1 MTVRSKLSQWFIA
14 AASLACALAVPVVS
28 AGVLRVCA
36 DPDNLPFSKSEGAER
51 GMYVELAELVGK
63 QLDLP
68 VEYVWWLTFNQRKA
82 LRNTILQDGCDA
94 YFALPADTD
103 YKLRGL
109 QRSQSFISVSY
120 AAVAAPAVSIAG
132 LTDLKGKRLGVLH
145 ATPPHILLSQLDGY
159 PTTSF
164 RHESEAFEALAK
176 GEIDVALLWGPSA
189 GYTNL
194 KRLESRWRVTPLAG
208 EGLSGQMAVAVRR
221 GNDTLTAGI
230 DKALVTLQPEI
241 AALAKKYGFP
251 MGQPVKLALASQRD
265 SVRAETQ
272 ARAGLAPVE
281 SGLSVG
287 TGWVRTSTAPEPPK
301 LIAQAAPAP
310 AATPAAGKATPA
322 TEAVGSATGGDAAG
336 KVRFNDACSH
346 CHGNNG
352 ASAISE
358 RDLRRLKLRYKDN
371 WRDTAIK
378 TIKNGRPDLGMPA
391 WQTSYNDKQIEELLA
406 FLATVQK

>member
-1 MTVRSKLSQWFIA
+1 MTVRSKLSQWLIA
-14 AASLACALAVPVVS
+14 AAGLTCIVSTPGAS

-36 DPDNLPFSKSEGAER
+36 DPDNLPFSKSEGSER

-63 QLDLP
+63 QLGSS

-109 QRSQSFISVSY
+109 QRSQSFINVSY
-120 AAVAAPAVSIAG
+120 AAVAAPAVNIAG
-132 LTDLKGKRLGVLH
+132 LADLKGKRLGVLH
-145 ATPPHILLSQLDGY
+145 ATPPHILLSQLEGY
-159 PTTSF
+159 GTTSF
-164 RHESEAFEALAK
+164 RYESEAFDALAK
-176 GEIDVALLWGPSA
+176 GEIDIAMLWGPSA

-194 KRLESRWRVTPLAG
+194 KRMESRWRVTPLAG
-208 EGLSGQMAVAVRR
+208 EGLGGQMAVAVRR
-221 GNDTLTAGI
+221 GNDTLAASI

-251 MGQPVKLALASQRD
+251 MDQPVKLALASTRH
-265 SVRAETQ
+265 SGRSETQ
-272 ARAGLAPVE
+272 ARAGIAPIE
-281 SGLSVG
+281 SGLSIG
-287 TGWVRTSTAPEPPK
+287 TGWVRTSTAPERPK
-301 LIAQAAPAP
+301 LLAQAAPVP
-310 AATPAAGKATPA
+310 AVGNAAAGTA
-322 TEAVGSATGGDAAG
+322 AVGSATSDDAAG
-336 KVRFNDACSH
+336 KVRFNNVCSH

-371 WRDTAIK
+371 WRETAIK

-391 WQTSYNDKQIEELLA
+391 WQTSYDDKQIEELLA

>member
-1 MTVRSKLSQWFIA
+1 MIVRSKLSQWFIA
-14 AASLACALAVPVVS
+14 AVSLACALAVPVVS

-63 QLDLP
+63 QLDSP

-109 QRSQSFISVSY
+109 QRSQSFINVSY

-287 TGWVRTSTAPEPPK
+287 TGWVRTSTAPEPPN
-301 LIAQAAPAP
+301 LIAQAAPA
-310 AATPAAGKATPA
+310 AGKAAPA

>member
-1 MTVRSKLSQWFIA
+1 MSQWFFA
-14 AASLACALAVPVVS
+14 AVILACALAVPVVS

-51 GMYVELAELVGK
+51 GMYVDLAELVGK
-63 QLDLP
+63 QLESP

-94 YFALPADTD
+94 YFALPADAD

-109 QRSQSFISVSY
+109 QRTQSFINVSY
-120 AAVAAPAVSIAG
+120 AAVTAPAVSIAG
-132 LTDLKGKRLGVLH
+132 LADLKGKRLGVLH

-159 PTTSF
+159 ATTSF

-176 GEIDVALLWGPSA
+176 GDIDVALLWGPSA

-221 GNDTLTAGI
+221 GNDTLTISI

-251 MGQPVKLALASQRD
+251 MGQPVKLALASARD

-272 ARAGLAPVE
+272 ARAGLTPLK
-281 SGLSVG
+281 SGLSIG

-301 LIAQAAPAP
+301 LIAQAAPA
-310 AATPAAGKATPA
+310 TGKAAPA

-336 KVRFNDACSH
+336 KVRFNDVCSH

-371 WRDTAIK
+371 WRETAIK

-391 WQTSYNDKQIEELLA
+391 WQTSYDDKQIEELLA

>member
-1 MTVRSKLSQWFIA
+1 MTVRSKLSQWLIA
-14 AASLACALAVPVVS
+14 AAGLTCIVSTPGAS

-36 DPDNLPFSKSEGAER
+36 DPDNLPFSKSEGSER

-63 QLDLP
+63 QLGSS

-109 QRSQSFISVSY
+109 QRSQSFINVSY
-120 AAVAAPAVSIAG
+120 AAVAAPAVNIAG
-132 LTDLKGKRLGVLH
+132 LADLKGKRLGVLH
-145 ATPPHILLSQLDGY
+145 ATPPHILLSQLEGY
-159 PTTSF
+159 GTTSF
-164 RHESEAFEALAK
+164 RYESEAFDALAK
-176 GEIDVALLWGPSA
+176 GEIDIAMLWGPSA

-194 KRLESRWRVTPLAG
+194 KRMESRWRVTPLAG
-208 EGLSGQMAVAVRR
+208 EGLGGQMAVAVRR
-221 GNDTLTAGI
+221 GNDTLAASI

-251 MGQPVKLALASQRD
+251 MDQPVKLALASTRH
-265 SVRAETQ
+265 SGRSETQ
-272 ARAGLAPVE
+272 ARAGIAPIE
-281 SGLSVG
+281 SGLPIG
-287 TGWVRTSTAPEPPK
+287 TGWVRTSTAPERPK
-301 LIAQAAPAP
+301 LIAQAAPVP
-310 AATPAAGKATPA
+310 AVGNAAAGTA
-322 TEAVGSATGGDAAG
+322 AVGSATSDDAAG
-336 KVRFNDACSH
+336 KVRFNNVCSH

-371 WRDTAIK
+371 WRETAIK

-391 WQTSYNDKQIEELLA
+391 WQTSYDDKQIEELLA

>member
-1 MTVRSKLSQWFIA
+1 MTVRSKLSQWLIA
-14 AASLACALAVPVVS
+14 AAGLTCVVSTPGAS

-36 DPDNLPFSKSEGAER
+36 DPDNLPFSKSDGSER

-63 QLDLP
+63 QIGSS
-68 VEYVWWLTFNQRKA
+68 VEYVWWLTYNQRKA

-94 YFALPADTD
+94 YFALPADAD

-109 QRSQSFISVSY
+109 QRSQSFINVSY
-120 AAVAAPAVSIAG
+120 AAVAAPAVNIAA
-132 LTDLKGKRLGVLH
+132 LADLKGKRLGVLH
-145 ATPPHILLSQLDGY
+145 ATPPHILLSQLEGY
-159 PTTSF
+159 GTTSF
-164 RHESEAFEALAK
+164 RHESEAFDALAK
-176 GEIDVALLWGPSA
+176 GEIDIALLWGPSA

-208 EGLSGQMAVAVRR
+208 EGLGGQMAVAVRQ
-221 GNDTLTAGI
+221 GNNALAASI

-251 MGQPVKLALASQRD
+251 TGRPVQLALASTRH
-265 SVRAETQ
+265 SGRSETQ
-272 ARAGLAPVE
+272 ARAGLAPIE
-281 SGLSVG
+281 SGLSIG
-287 TGWVRTSTAPEPPK
+287 AGWVRTSTAPERPT
-301 LIAQAAPAP
+301 LIAQASPAP
-310 AATPAAGKATPA
+310 VVGNAAGRA
-322 TEAVGSATGGDAAG
+322 EAVGSATGGDAAG

-371 WRDTAIK
+371 WRETAIK

-391 WQTSYNDKQIEELLA
+391 WQASYDDKQIEELLA

>member
-1 MTVRSKLSQWFIA
+1 MTVRSKLSQWLIA
-14 AASLACALAVPVVS
+14 AAGLTCIVSTPGAS

-36 DPDNLPFSKSEGAER
+36 DPDNLPFSKSEGNER

-63 QLDLP
+63 QLGSS

-109 QRSQSFISVSY
+109 QRSQSFINVSY
-120 AAVAAPAVSIAG
+120 AAVAAPAVNIAG
-132 LTDLKGKRLGVLH
+132 LADLKGKRLGVLH
-145 ATPPHILLSQLDGY
+145 ATPPHILLSQLEGY
-159 PTTSF
+159 GTTSF
-164 RHESEAFEALAK
+164 RYESEAFDALAK
-176 GEIDVALLWGPSA
+176 GEIDIAMLWGPSA

-194 KRLESRWRVTPLAG
+194 KRMESRWRVTPLAG
-208 EGLSGQMAVAVRR
+208 EGLGGQMAVAVRR
-221 GNDTLTAGI
+221 GNDTLAASI

-251 MGQPVKLALASQRD
+251 MDQPVKLALASTRH
-265 SVRAETQ
+265 SGRSETQ
-272 ARAGLAPVE
+272 ARAGIAPIE
-281 SGLSVG
+281 SGLSIG
-287 TGWVRTSTAPEPPK
+287 TGWVRTSTAPERPK
-301 LIAQAAPAP
+301 LIAQAAPVP
-310 AATPAAGKATPA
+310 AVGNAAAGTA
-322 TEAVGSATGGDAAG
+322 AVGSATSDDAAG
-336 KVRFNDACSH
+336 KVRFNNVCSH

-371 WRDTAIK
+371 WRETAIK

-391 WQTSYNDKQIEELLA
+391 WQTSYDDKQIEELLA

>member
-1 MTVRSKLSQWFIA
+1 MTVRSKWSQWLIA
-14 AASLACALAVPVVS
+14 AVSLACTLAVPGVS

-63 QLDLP
+63 QLGSS

-94 YFALPADTD
+94 YFALPADAD

-109 QRSQSFISVSY
+109 QRSKSFINVSY
-120 AAVAAPAVSIAG
+120 AAVAAPAVNITG
-132 LTDLKGKRLGVLH
+132 LADLKGKRLGVLH
-145 ATPPHILLSQLDGY
+145 ATPPHILLSQLEGY
-159 PTTSF
+159 GTTSF
-164 RHESEAFEALAK
+164 RYESEAFDALAK
-176 GEIDVALLWGPSA
+176 GEIDIALLWGPSA
-189 GYTNL
+189 GYANL
-194 KRLESRWRVTPLAG
+194 KRLESRWRVTSLSG

-221 GNDTLTAGI
+221 GNDTLAANI

-241 AALAKKYGFP
+241 VALAKKYGFP
-251 MGQPVKLALASQRD
+251 MAQPVQLVLASAHHPGR
-265 SVRAETQ
+265 SEAQ
-272 ARAGLAPVE
+272 ARSVLSSVG

-287 TGWVRTSTAPEPPK
+287 GGWVRTSTAPEPAK
-301 LIAQAAPAP
+301 VLAQAAPTT
-310 AATPAAGKATPA
+310 AATPAASKTVTGSD
-322 TEAVGSATGGDAAG
+322 GGSSATGGEAAG
-336 KVRFNDACSH
+336 KVRFNDVCSH

-371 WRDTAIK
+371 WRETAIK
-378 TIKNGRPDLGMPA
+378 TIKEGRSDLGMPSWKA
-391 WQTSYNDKQIEELLA
+391 AYDDKQIEELLT
-406 FLATVQK
+406 FIATMQK

>member
-1 MTVRSKLSQWFIA
+1 MTVRSKLSQWLIA
-14 AASLACALAVPVVS
+14 AAGLTCVVSTPGAS

-36 DPDNLPFSKSEGAER
+36 DPDNLPFSKSDGSER

-63 QLDLP
+63 QIGSP
-68 VEYVWWLTFNQRKA
+68 VEYVWWLTYNQRKA

-94 YFALPADTD
+94 YFALPADAD

-109 QRSQSFISVSY
+109 QRSRSFINVSY
-120 AAVAAPAVSIAG
+120 AAVAAPAVNIAA
-132 LTDLKGKRLGVLH
+132 LADLKGKRLGVLH
-145 ATPPHILLSQLDGY
+145 ATPPHILLSQLEGY
-159 PTTSF
+159 GTTSF
-164 RHESEAFEALAK
+164 RHESEAFDALAK
-176 GEIDVALLWGPSA
+176 GEIDIALLWGPSA

-208 EGLSGQMAVAVRR
+208 EGLGGQMAVAVRQ
-221 GNDTLTAGI
+221 GNNALAASI

-251 MGQPVKLALASQRD
+251 TERPVQLALASTRH
-265 SVRAETQ
+265 SGRTETL
-272 ARAGLAPVE
+272 ARAGLAPIE
-281 SGLSVG
+281 SGLSIG
-287 TGWVRTSTAPEPPK
+287 AGWVRTSTAPERPT
-301 LIAQAAPAP
+301 LIAQASPAP
-310 AATPAAGKATPA
+310 VVGNAAARA
-322 TEAVGSATGGDAAG
+322 EAVGSATGSDAAG
-336 KVRFNDACSH
+336 KVRFNDVCAH

-352 ASAISE
+352 ASPISE

-371 WRDTAIK
+371 WRETAIK

-391 WQTSYNDKQIEELLA
+391 WQTSYDDKQIEELLA

>member
-1 MTVRSKLSQWFIA
+1 MTVRSKLSQWLIA
-14 AASLACALAVPVVS
+14 AAGLTCIVSTPGAS

-36 DPDNLPFSKSEGAER
+36 DPDNLPFSKSEGSER

-63 QLDLP
+63 QLGSS

-109 QRSQSFISVSY
+109 QRSQSFINVSY
-120 AAVAAPAVSIAG
+120 AAVAAPAVNIAG
-132 LTDLKGKRLGVLH
+132 LADLKGKRLGVLH
-145 ATPPHILLSQLDGY
+145 ATPPHILLSQLEGY
-159 PTTSF
+159 GTTSF
-164 RHESEAFEALAK
+164 RYESEAFDALAK
-176 GEIDVALLWGPSA
+176 GEIDIALLWGPSA

-194 KRLESRWRVTPLAG
+194 KRMESRWRVTPLAG
-208 EGLSGQMAVAVRR
+208 EGLGGQMAVAVRR
-221 GNDTLTAGI
+221 GNDTLAASI

-251 MGQPVKLALASQRD
+251 MDQPVKLALASTRH
-265 SVRAETQ
+265 SGRSETQ
-272 ARAGLAPVE
+272 ARAGIAPIE
-281 SGLSVG
+281 SGLSIG
-287 TGWVRTSTAPEPPK
+287 TGWVRSSTAPERPK
-301 LIAQAAPAP
+301 LIAQAAPVP
-310 AATPAAGKATPA
+310 AVGNAAAGTA
-322 TEAVGSATGGDAAG
+322 AVGSATSDDAAG
-336 KVRFNDACSH
+336 KVRFNNVCSH

-371 WRDTAIK
+371 WRETAIK

-391 WQTSYNDKQIEELLA
+391 WQTSYDDKQIEELLA

>member
-1 MTVRSKLSQWFIA
+1 MTVRSKWSQWLIA
-14 AASLACALAVPVVS
+14 AVSLACAFAVPVVS

-63 QLDLP
+63 QLGTS

-94 YFALPADTD
+94 YFALPADAD

-109 QRSQSFISVSY
+109 QRSKSFINVSY
-120 AAVAAPAVSIAG
+120 AAVAAPTVNIAG
-132 LTDLKGKRLGVLH
+132 LADLKGKRLGVLH
-145 ATPPHILLSQLDGY
+145 ATPPHILLSQLEGY
-159 PTTSF
+159 GTTSF
-164 RHESEAFEALAK
+164 RDESEAFNALAQ
-176 GEIDVALLWGPSA
+176 GEIDIALLWGPSA

-208 EGLSGQMAVAVRR
+208 EGLAGQMAVAVRR
-221 GNDTLTAGI
+221 GNDTLAASI

-251 MGQPVKLALASQRD
+251 TGQPVQLALASARH
-265 SVRAETQ
+265 SGRSETQ
-272 ARAGLAPVE
+272 ARSGLAPIE
-281 SGLSVG
+281 SGLSIG
-287 TGWVRTSTAPEPPK
+287 SGWVRTSTAPELPK
-301 LIAQAAPAP
+301 LMAQTAPAP
-310 AATPAAGKATPA
+310 AATPAAGKAA
-322 TEAVGSATGGDAAG
+322 AGTEAVGSASGGEAAG
-336 KVRFNDACSH
+336 KVRFNDVCSH

-371 WRDTAIK
+371 WRETAIK
-378 TIKNGRPDLGMPA
+378 TIKNGRVDLGMPA
-391 WQTSYNDKQIEELLA
+391 WQATYDDKQIEELLA
-406 FLATVQK
+406 FISTMQK

>member
-1 MTVRSKLSQWFIA
+1 MTVHSKWSQWFFA
-14 AASLACALAVPVVS
+14 AVSLACALAVPVVS

-51 GMYVELAELVGK
+51 GMYVDLAELVGK
-63 QLDLP
+63 QLESP

-94 YFALPADTD
+94 YFALPADAD

-109 QRSQSFISVSY
+109 QRTQSFINVSY
-120 AAVAAPAVSIAG
+120 AAVTAPAVSIAG
-132 LTDLKGKRLGVLH
+132 LADLKGKRLGVLH

-159 PTTSF
+159 ATTSF

-176 GEIDVALLWGPSA
+176 GDIDVALLWGPSA

-221 GNDTLTAGI
+221 GNDTLTISI

-251 MGQPVKLALASQRD
+251 MGQPVKLALASARD

-272 ARAGLAPVE
+272 ARAGLTPLK
-281 SGLSVG
+281 SGLSIG

-301 LIAQAAPAP
+301 LIAQAAPA
-310 AATPAAGKATPA
+310 TGKAAPS

-336 KVRFNDACSH
+336 KVRFNDVCSH

-371 WRDTAIK
+371 WRETAIK

-391 WQTSYNDKQIEELLA
+391 WQTSYDDKQIEELLA

>member
-14 AASLACALAVPVVS
+14 AASLACALAVPAVS

-36 DPDNLPFSKSEGAER
+36 DPDNLPFSKSEGTER

-63 QLDLP
+63 QLDSP

-109 QRSQSFISVSY
+109 QRTQSFINVSY
-120 AAVAAPAVSIAG
+120 AAVAASAVSIAG
-132 LTDLKGKRLGVLH
+132 LTDLKGKRIGVLH

-159 PTTSF
+159 GTTSF

-221 GNDTLTAGI
+221 GNDTLTASI

-281 SGLSVG
+281 SGLSIG

-301 LIAQAAPAP
+301 LVAQATPAP
-310 AATPAAGKATPA
+310 AAAPAAGKAATG
-322 TEAVGSATGGDAAG
+322 TEAIGSAPGGDAAG

-371 WRDTAIK
+371 WRETAIK

-391 WQTSYNDKQIEELLA
+391 WQASYDDKQIEELLA

>member
-1 MTVRSKLSQWFIA
+1 MTVRSKLGQWLIA
-14 AASLACALAVPVVS
+14 AAGLTCIVSTPGVS

-36 DPDNLPFSKSEGAER
+36 DPDNLPFSKSEGSER

-63 QLDLP
+63 QLGSS

-94 YFALPADTD
+94 YFALPADAD

-109 QRSQSFISVSY
+109 QRSRSFINVSY
-120 AAVAAPAVSIAG
+120 AAVAAPSVNIAG
-132 LTDLKGKRLGVLH
+132 LADLKGKRLGVLH
-145 ATPPHILLSQLDGY
+145 ATPPHILLSQLEGY
-159 PTTSF
+159 GTTSF
-164 RHESEAFEALAK
+164 RFESEAFDALAK
-176 GEIDVALLWGPSA
+176 GEIDIALLWGPSA

-194 KRLESRWRVTPLAG
+194 KRMESRWRVTSLAG
-208 EGLSGQMAVAVRR
+208 EGLGGQMAVAVRR
-221 GNDTLTAGI
+221 GNDTLAASI

-251 MGQPVKLALASQRD
+251 TGQPVQLALVSARHSG
-265 SVRAETQ
+265 RAETQ
-272 ARAGLAPVE
+272 ARAGLAPIG
-281 SGLSVG
+281 SGLVIG
-287 TGWVRTSTAPEPPK
+287 TGWMRTSTAPELAK
-301 LIAQAAPAP
+301 LIAQAAPVP
-310 AATPAAGKATPA
+310 AVGTAAAGTA
-322 TEAVGSATGGDAAG
+322 AVGSATGDDAAG
-336 KVRFNDACSH
+336 KVRFNDVCSH

-371 WRDTAIK
+371 WRETAIK

>member
-1 MTVRSKLSQWFIA
+1 MTVRSKWSQWFFA
-14 AASLACALAVPVVS
+14 AVSLACALAVPVVS

-51 GMYVELAELVGK
+51 GMYVDLAELVGK
-63 QLDLP
+63 QLESP

-94 YFALPADTD
+94 YFALPADAD

-109 QRSQSFISVSY
+109 QRTQSFINVSY
-120 AAVAAPAVSIAG
+120 AAVTAPAVSIAG
-132 LTDLKGKRLGVLH
+132 LADLKGKRLGVLH

-159 PTTSF
+159 ATTSF

-176 GEIDVALLWGPSA
+176 GDIDVALLWGPSA

-221 GNDTLTAGI
+221 GNDTLTNSI

-251 MGQPVKLALASQRD
+251 MGQPVKLALASARD

-272 ARAGLAPVE
+272 ARAGLTPLK
-281 SGLSVG
+281 SGLSIG

-301 LIAQAAPAP
+301 LIAQAAPA
-310 AATPAAGKATPA
+310 TGKAAPA

-336 KVRFNDACSH
+336 KVRFNDVCSH

-371 WRDTAIK
+371 WRETAIK

-391 WQTSYNDKQIEELLA
+391 WQTSYDDKQIEELLA

>member
-1 MTVRSKLSQWFIA
+1 MIVRSKWSQWFFA
-14 AASLACALAVPVVS
+14 AVSLACALAVPVVS

-51 GMYVELAELVGK
+51 GMYVDLAELVGK
-63 QLDLP
+63 QLESP

-94 YFALPADTD
+94 YFALPADAD

-109 QRSQSFISVSY
+109 QRTQSFINVSY
-120 AAVAAPAVSIAG
+120 AAVTAPAVSIAG
-132 LTDLKGKRLGVLH
+132 LADLKGKRLGVLH

-159 PTTSF
+159 ATTSF
-164 RHESEAFEALAK
+164 RNESEAFEALAK
-176 GEIDVALLWGPSA
+176 GDIDVALLWGPSA

-221 GNDTLTAGI
+221 GNDTLTNSI

-251 MGQPVKLALASQRD
+251 MGQPVKLALASARD

-272 ARAGLAPVE
+272 ARAGLTPLK
-281 SGLSVG
+281 SGLSIG

-301 LIAQAAPAP
+301 LIAQAAPA
-310 AATPAAGKATPA
+310 TGKAAPA

-336 KVRFNDACSH
+336 KVRFNDVCSH

-371 WRDTAIK
+371 WRETAIK

-391 WQTSYNDKQIEELLA
+391 WQTSYDDKQIEELLA

>member
-1 MTVRSKLSQWFIA
+1 MTVRSKWSQWFFA
-14 AASLACALAVPVVS
+14 AVSLACALAVPVVS

-51 GMYVELAELVGK
+51 GMYVDLAELVGK
-63 QLDLP
+63 QLESP

-94 YFALPADTD
+94 YFALPADAD

-109 QRSQSFISVSY
+109 QRTQSFINVSY
-120 AAVAAPAVSIAG
+120 AAVTAPAVSIAG
-132 LTDLKGKRLGVLH
+132 LADLKGKRLGVLH

-159 PTTSF
+159 ATTSF

-176 GEIDVALLWGPSA
+176 GDVDVALLWGPSA

-221 GNDTLTAGI
+221 GNDTLTISI

-251 MGQPVKLALASQRD
+251 MGQPVKLALASARD

-272 ARAGLAPVE
+272 ARAGLTPFK
-281 SGLSVG
+281 SGLSIG

-301 LIAQAAPAP
+301 LIAQAAPA
-310 AATPAAGKATPA
+310 TGKAAPA

-336 KVRFNDACSH
+336 KVRFNDVCSH

-371 WRDTAIK
+371 WRETAIK

-391 WQTSYNDKQIEELLA
+391 WQTSYDDKQIEELLA

>member
-1 MTVRSKLSQWFIA
+1 MTVRSKWSQWFFA
-14 AASLACALAVPVVS
+14 AVSLACALAVPVVS

-51 GMYVELAELVGK
+51 GMYVDLAELVGK
-63 QLDLP
+63 QLESP

-94 YFALPADTD
+94 YFALPADAD

-109 QRSQSFISVSY
+109 QRTQSFINVSY
-120 AAVAAPAVSIAG
+120 AAVTAPAVSIAG
-132 LTDLKGKRLGVLH
+132 LADLKGKRLGVLH

-159 PTTSF
+159 ATTSF

-176 GEIDVALLWGPSA
+176 GDVDVALLWGPSA

-221 GNDTLTAGI
+221 GNDTLTISI

-251 MGQPVKLALASQRD
+251 MGQPVILALASARD

-272 ARAGLAPVE
+272 ARAGLTPLK
-281 SGLSVG
+281 SGLSIG

-301 LIAQAAPAP
+301 LIAQAAPA
-310 AATPAAGKATPA
+310 TGKAAPA

-336 KVRFNDACSH
+336 KVRFNDVCSH

-371 WRDTAIK
+371 WRETAIK

-391 WQTSYNDKQIEELLA
+391 WQTSYDDKQIEELLA

>member
-1 MTVRSKLSQWFIA
+1 MIVRSKLSQWFIA
-14 AASLACALAVPVVS
+14 AVSLACALAVPVVS

-109 QRSQSFISVSY
+109 QRSQSFINVSY

-287 TGWVRTSTAPEPPK
+287 TGWVRTSTAPEPPN
-301 LIAQAAPAP
+301 LIAQAAPA
-310 AATPAAGKATPA
+310 AGKAAPA